1 MLGWFYGTPF
11 NGGDYNHKTHF
22 IACTN
27 LLAITGCLGK
37 GYNIPGILILDTLYI
52 SIVLLNT

>member
-37 GYNIPGILILDTLYI
+37 GYIDSRYI
-52 SIVLLNT
+52 VHCTYQ